1 MFESIKQ
8 HIRFFFTGTQYL
20 LYQLLQRFI
29 FFSDHGKKKKHV
41 WLVIP
46 PVILKEI
53 LKIALKLS
61 AIHFFFIHVSKT
73 KHMD

>member
-1 MFESIKQ
+1 ME
-8 HIRFFFTGTQYL
+8 
-20 LYQLLQRFI
+20 
-29 FFSDHGKKKKHV
+29 KKKKHV

-73 KHMD
+73 KHMDWGSKWVTEYLRCLLTKEKQILSLEYD